1 MRNEGYAGTVKRAP
15 FGRTNLDVPR
25 LWLRLGSHGTSEERQ
40 GLLDEAVAS
49 GAPLDVTAP
58 AALWGRHL
66 RGAANL
72 LAVRAGLD
80 LEHTGGGSHT
90 AGQVEAHLF
99 ETLCSLQRETVDFYF
114 LRIENTL
121 SESQIGGALEAL
133 ENARVEGHLR
143 FLGLEIGRDGAAALA
158 AWRLHDA
165 FECVMVAGRPQ
176 EGAFALAGERR
187 VGLVLSLP
195 SLDRWQE
202 TLEALPGDSAGRL
215 PTGSL
220 LGALCQHHA
229 CLLPVR
235 SRGEVLEAFAAVE
248 REELPLSL
256 QSVGP
261 ILEALDACGAA
272 R

>member
-1 MRNEGYAGTVKRAP
+1 MKRAP

-40 GLLDEAVAS
+40 GLIDEAVAS

-80 LEHTGGGSHT
+80 LERTGGGSHT

-158 AWRLHDA
+158 AWHLHDA
-165 FECVMVAGRPQ
+165 FECVMVAGPQ
-176 EGAFALAGERR
+176 EGALALAGERR

-202 TLEALPGDSAGRL
+202 TLVSMPGGTEDRPS
-215 PTGSL
+215 TGSL

-235 SRGEVLEAFAAVE
+235 SRGEVLEAFAALE
-248 REELPLSL
+248 RAEPPVPL

>member
-1 MRNEGYAGTVKRAP
+1 MKRPP

-40 GLLDEAVAS
+40 GLIEEAVAS

-58 AALWGRHL
+58 AALWGSHL
-66 RGAANL
+66 RDAANL
-72 LAVRAGLD
+72 LVVRASLN

-133 ENARVEGHLR
+133 ENARGEGHLR
-143 FLGLEIGRDGAAALA
+143 FLGLEMGRDGAAALA

-165 FECVMVAGRPQ
+165 FECAMIAGRPQ
-176 EGAFALAGERR
+176 EGALAIAGERR

-195 SLDRWQE
+195 ALDRWQE
-202 TLEALPGDSAGRL
+202 TLPGDPEDRPS
-215 PTGSL
+215 TGSL
-220 LGALCQHHA
+220 LGALCQNHA

-235 SRGEVLEAFAAVE
+235 SKREVLEAFAAVE
-248 REELPLSL
+248 REEPPVPL
-256 QSVGP
+256 QSVGL
-261 ILEALDACGAA
+261 ILEALDACGAP